1 MISEYDV
8 ETNGP
13 AVYVL
18 EDEYDVLA
26 DLVCSSPRATP
37 GIALLWHEL
46 ERARR
51 LKAREA
57 PTDLV
62 SIGAR
67 LAFTDLS
74 RRESKFATLVL
85 PQDADGINRIPV
97 TSSVGAALLGL
108 HAGEVFEWKAADGE
122 VRSVRVDAVERQAA

>member
-1 MISEYDV
+1 MISEYIV
-8 ETNGP
+8 ETTGP
-13 AVYVL
+13 AVFVL
-18 EDEYDVLA
+18 DDEYEVLA

-51 LKAREA
+51 LEGGKAPSGRV
-57 PTDLV
+57 TV
-62 SIGAR
+62 GTR
-67 LAFTDLS
+67 LAFTDLTK
-74 RRESKFATLVL
+74 RESKVATLVL
-85 PQDADGINRIPV
+85 PQDADGLNRIPV

-108 HAGEVFEWKAADGE
+108 HAGEVLEWKTASGE

>member
-1 MISEYDV
+1 MISEYIV
-8 ETNGP
+8 ETTGP
-13 AVYVL
+13 AVFVL
-18 EDEYDVLA
+18 DDEYEVLA

-51 LKAREA
+51 VEGSEA
-57 PTDLV
+57 PSGRVTV
-62 SIGAR
+62 GTR
-67 LAFTDLS
+67 LAFTDLTK
-74 RRESKFATLVL
+74 RESKVATLVL
-85 PQDADGINRIPV
+85 PQDADGLNRIPV

-108 HAGEVFEWKAADGE
+108 HAGEVLEWKTASGE

>member
-1 MISEYDV
+1 MISEYIV
-8 ETNGP
+8 ETTGP
-13 AVYVL
+13 AVFVL
-18 EDEYDVLA
+18 DDEYEVLA

-51 LKAREA
+51 VEGGKATSGRV
-57 PTDLV
+57 TV
-62 SIGAR
+62 GTR
-67 LAFTDLS
+67 LAFTDLTK
-74 RRESKFATLVL
+74 RESKVATLVL
-85 PQDADGINRIPV
+85 PQDADGLNRIPV

-108 HAGEVFEWKAADGE
+108 HAGEVLEWKTASGE

>member
-1 MISEYDV
+1 MISEYTV
-8 ETNGP
+8 ETTGP
-13 AVYVL
+13 AVCIL
-18 EDEYDVLA
+18 DEEYETLA

-51 LKAREA
+51 LEGQEA
-57 PTDLV
+57 PSNRVTV
-62 SIGAR
+62 GTR

-74 RRESKFATLVL
+74 RRESKVATLVL
-85 PQDADGINRIPV
+85 PQEADGLNRISV

-108 HAGEVFEWKAADGE
+108 HAGQVLEWKTAGGE
-122 VRSVRVDAVERQAA
+122 VRSVRVDAVERKAA